1 MAIKSIHK
9 NLIILTLLIINIPCF
24 SQTIQE
30 LEEKRKK
37 TEQEIEL
44 TNNRLTETQKKRAE
58 NISQLNTLKKQLDLR
73 KNLISD
79 YDKQMKLINE
89 EIEDKELIISGL
101 QKDVLNLKKEYAKLI
116 QFAWRNKS

>member
-101 QKDVLNLKKEYAKLI
+101 QKDVLNLKKEYAKLV